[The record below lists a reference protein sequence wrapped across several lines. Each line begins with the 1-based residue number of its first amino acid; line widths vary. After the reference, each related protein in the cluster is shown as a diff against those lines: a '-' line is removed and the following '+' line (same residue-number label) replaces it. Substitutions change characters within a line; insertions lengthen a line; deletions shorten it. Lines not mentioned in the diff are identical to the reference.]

1 MYSVRLN
8 CMMQE
13 IKINSI
19 DVGVDVGRCL
29 PFEVKPPWHKSCVNK
44 AKAFIRL

>member
-1 MYSVRLN
+1 
-8 CMMQE
+8 MMQE

-29 PFEVKPPWHKSCVNK
+29 PFEVKTPGINH
-44 AKAFIRL
+44 A